1 MCRHKKATC
10 HKCGR
15 KGHLARRCSSG
26 HGNPSGTYAVKEL
39 DGSEEE
45 MLYALVAHSYS
56 SNEFVRPFERD
67 FIWEGRKLRM
77 LVDTGSTISVIPK
90 RVFEKHREL
99 WPTLEKTSLRL
110 TCFLGPLPVLGRVA
124 MKVKCGNTEVESSL
138 VVVDCDGPLLCG
150 RNTIQAFRNAGMAL
164 LEECAPDNV
173 NVLRCDAATAR
184 LVAEFPE
191 IFEER
196 LGCCEGPPVKL
207 HKKDAAVPRFC
218 KARPVPFALR
228 DKVSAEIDRQ
238 VREGVLSPVRVS
250 EWATPVV
257 PVVKRN
263 GDIRLCGDF
272 KLTVNPATHLEQYP
286 LPKIE
291 DIFASLYGGE
301 VFTTLD
307 LRHAYNQLPLDDEA
321 RKMAVLN
328 THKGLFAY
336 NRLAFGIAS
345 APALFQRRLE
355 SILQGLPRVKV
366 YLDDIIIA
374 EKQNDDSTLRR
385 VFERL
390 RDNGLKL
397 NLDKCRF
404 RGKQVSFL
412 GHKIDA
418 TGLHPPPPPTIWK
431 PSPLHQDQRR

>member
-15 KGHLARRCSSG
+15 KGHLAIGCFSG
-26 HGNPSGTYAVKEL
+26 RGNPSGTYAVREL

-56 SNEFVRPFERD
+56 SKKVVRPLERD
-67 FIWEGRKLRM
+67 FIWQGRKLRM
-77 LVDTGSTISVIPK
+77 LVDTGTTISVIPK
-90 RVFEKHREL
+90 RVFENHREL

-110 TCFLGPLPVLGRVA
+110 MCSLGPLAVFDRVA
-124 MKVKCGNTEVESSL
+124 MKVKCGSTEAESSL
-138 VVVDCDGPLLCG
+138 VVVDCDGPLLCD
-150 RNTIQAFRNAGMAL
+150 RSTIQAFRNAGMAL
-164 LEECAPDNV
+164 LEEYAPDNV
-173 NVLRCDAATAR
+173 NVVRCDAASAK
-184 LVAEFPE
+184 LVAVFPE
-191 IFEER
+191 NFEESF
-196 LGCCEGPPVKL
+196 GCCK
-207 HKKDAAVPRFC
+207 AAVPRFC

-238 VREGVLSPVRVS
+238 VQEGVLSPVRVS
-250 EWATPVV
+250 EWATPIV

-263 GDIRLCGDF
+263 GEIKLCGDF
-272 KLTVNPATHLEQYP
+272 KLIVNPATHFEQYP

-291 DIFASLYGGE
+291 DIFASLYE
-301 VFTTLD
+301 VEVYTTLD

-321 RKMAVLN
+321 RKVTLLN

-336 NRLAFGIAS
+336 NRLAFGIAF
-345 APALFQRRLE
+345 APSLFQRRLE
-355 SILQGLPRVKV
+355 FILQGLPRVNV

-374 EKQNDDSTLRR
+374 EKQNDDYTLRR

-390 RDNGLKL
+390 RDDGLKL
-397 NLDKCRF
+397 KLDKCRF
-404 RGKQVSFL
+404 REKQVPFL

-418 TGLHPPPPPTIWK
+418 TGI
-431 PSPLHQDQRR
+431 